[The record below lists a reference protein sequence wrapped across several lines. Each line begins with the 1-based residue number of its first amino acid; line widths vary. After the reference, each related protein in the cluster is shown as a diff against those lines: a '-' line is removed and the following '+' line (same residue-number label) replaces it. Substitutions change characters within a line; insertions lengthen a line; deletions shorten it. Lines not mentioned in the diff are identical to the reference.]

1 MNTESIVSVVLAA
14 AAVLKEP
21 ATVIA
26 SQALK
31 DLYAAAKYYLR
42 KKFIDRPDAAK
53 ALEFATEKPRS
64 AARKATLVEEAEPAE
79 LHRDAELVALI
90 ERLHAELPLPPE
102 AERVS
107 VNVEGMSNHVNVAG
121 RDLFVSPRLV
131 RRNVITPDDRHL
143 AREQRARLLEV
154 IHELAARL
162 AGEDGAPN
170 LGAVHAML
178 QRRFNVSSY
187 LLIPRERYPDALNFL
202 RQQRA
207 IRRGTLRR
215 RSPAAFRQDLFRA
228 IFSRGTELGW
238 SRDRVYDFAR
248 ERLELKQPVTSL
260 KQLGAV
266 QLQRLAE
273 KLRRLVPGGLVL

>member
-1 MNTESIVSVVLAA
+1 MNTESIVSVIMAA
-14 AAVLKEP
+14 ASVLKDP
-21 ATVIA
+21 ATAIA

-42 KKFIDRPDAAK
+42 KKFADRPDAAK

-90 ERLHAELPLPPE
+90 ERLRAELPLPPE

-107 VNVEGMSNHVNVAG
+107 VTVEGRSNQVNVAG
-121 RDLFVSPRLV
+121 RDLFVSRQLV

-162 AGEDGAPN
+162 GGDDGAPN
-170 LGAVHAML
+170 LSAVHAML
-178 QRRFNVSSY
+178 QRRFDVSSY
-187 LLIPRERYPDALNFL
+187 LLIPRERYPEALSFL

-207 IRRGTLRR
+207 IHRGTLRR
-215 RSPAAFRQDLFRA
+215 RNPAAFRQDLFRA

-238 SRDRVYDFAR
+238 SRDQVYDFAR